1 MRRAWLEWEAE
12 RDRQK
17 AAGKRARWTKPVR
30 ESLHPAIAKP
40 KKRDFMAKPNDEEM
54 DEEDEMDLNGV
65 GDGIDESRRDGRTK

>member
-1 MRRAWLEWEAE
+1 M
-12 RDRQK
+12 
-17 AAGKRARWTKPVR
+17 R